1 MSLQE
6 DCPVCKVIASGKVEA
21 EGDRC
26 CLIRIG
32 SMKVAALKEHSSLAD
47 GVALSEAAKLLNYQG
62 SSGFLADYSDVPAHW
77 GLRIIPAADL
87 PSGESRGRSS

>member
-6 DCPVCKVIASGKVEA
+6 DCPVCQVIALGRIEA

-26 CLIRIG
+26 CVVTVG
-32 SMKVAALKEHSSLAD
+32 STRVAALKEHSNQAD
-47 GVALSEAAKLLNYQG
+47 GEALGEAAKLLNYQG

-77 GLRIIPAADL
+77 GLKIVPAAL
-87 PSGESRGRSS
+87 PKSESRGRSE